1 MKQTVLEF
9 HGVYK
14 EFTSAGGR
22 LQVVE
27 DFSLALAP
35 GEIAALVGPSG
46 CGKTTLLN
54 LAAGILRPTRG
65 RVSVGAGVRL
75 GYVFQEPRLLP
86 WKTVEENL
94 RFVQEGVFPEGE
106 AARIRKEILD
116 QAGLT
121 QFRQACPHELSG
133 GLKQRVEL
141 ARALVV
147 QPSLLLLD
155 EPFKSLDSPAR
166 RQLHRLLQ
174 AEHGRQGFTVL
185 LVTHDPEEAVLLADR
200 VVLLSERPAR
210 IRGQLPLEMPRER
223 RSLDQ
228 AVIHSSLEKIHMAAV
243 AAG

>member
-86 WKTVEENL
+86 WKTVEENI
-94 RFVQEGVFPEGE
+94 RFVQEGLFPGSRG
-106 AARIRKEILD
+106 AALRRQILE
-116 QAGLT
+116 QVGLT
-121 QFRQACPHELSG
+121 VFRGAYPRELSG
-133 GLKQRVEL
+133 GMKQRVEL
-141 ARALVV
+141 ARALAV
-147 QPSLLLLD
+147 QPDLLLLD
-155 EPFKSLDSPAR
+155 EPFKSLDGEAKGELQQLLKAAH
-166 RQLHRLLQ
+166 RQ
-174 AEHGRQGFTVL
+174 AGFAAL
-185 LVTHDPEEAVLLADR
+185 LVTHDPDEAVLLADR
-200 VVLLSERPAR
+200 AVVLSPRPAR
-210 IRGQLPLEMPRER
+210 TLQELDLQASRGRSGWEVAAAIRVL
-223 RSLDQ
+223 LDQ
-228 AVIHSSLEKIHMAAV
+228 A
-243 AAG
+243 G

>member
-1 MKQTVLEF
+1 MKERLLELVGVCREFQTEQGTLTAVENLSL
-9 HGVYK
+9 
-14 EFTSAGGR
+14 SA
-22 LQVVE
+22 
-27 DFSLALAP
+27 AP
-35 GEIAALVGPSG
+35 GEVVALVGPSG

-54 LAAGILRPTRG
+54 MAAGILSPTRG
-65 RVSVGAGVRL
+65 RVIRAAATRVA
-75 GYVFQEPRLLP
+75 YVFQEPRLLP

-106 AARIRKEILD
+106 AARIRREILD